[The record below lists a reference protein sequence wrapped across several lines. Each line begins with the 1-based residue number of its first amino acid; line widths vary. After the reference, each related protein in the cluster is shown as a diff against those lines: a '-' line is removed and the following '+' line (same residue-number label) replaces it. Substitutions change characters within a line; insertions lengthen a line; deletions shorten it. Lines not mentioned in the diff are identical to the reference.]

1 MLCEVTATKFIFSK
15 KKKLDLSELSP
26 NVNSLD
32 IVKKTLAE
40 NLTEKLVLFSALSL
54 EVWTLCLDLTFL
66 HLISLFFTCLRVLI
80 SSSSLLVDFF
90 SRCIFTSLFCFKR
103 VSSYHRA
110 TSLVCFRCVTLCHQI
125 CFVLLCADV
134 CKICQLLLHNI
145 LHIHVLQH
153 HMLHSSK
160 SSLGCPSFCR
170 LTIDMI
176 HENYFMTQFLQKMF
190 RHQSFGN
197 SSRQGV

>member
-1 MLCEVTATKFIFSK
+1 M
-15 KKKLDLSELSP
+15 
-26 NVNSLD
+26 
-32 IVKKTLAE
+32 
-40 NLTEKLVLFSALSL
+40 LFSALPL

-103 VSSYHRA
+103 VSILSSRNL
-110 TSLVCFRCVTLCHQI
+110 SCVLQMCDTLSSD
-125 CFVLLCADV
+125 LLCADV

-160 SSLGCPSFCR
+160 SSLGCPCFCR
-170 LTIDMI
+170 LTIDMV

-190 RHQSFGN
+190 RHHSFGN